1 MIPLESVKILYED
14 PWILVVVKPPG
25 MASQPERSTAMDMVS
40 YLKNYISRKEGQ
52 KNPYVAAVHR
62 LDRPVGGV
70 MVYARTP
77 ESASALSRQIAGRTV
92 RKEYLAVVCGSPE
105 KSEGVLE
112 DWLLRNGKTNVSE
125 VVPPGTLEGKLA
137 RLSYKILA
145 RNDQGYTL
153 VSVHLE
159 TGRHHQ
165 IRVQMAA
172 AKTPVAGD
180 RRYGGGNAGNFRDIG
195 LFSCKLSFKHPGT
208 KKMMEFQA
216 KPQWG
221 PFLLFSDVFDISD
234 HA

>member
-1 MIPLESVKILYED
+1 MESVKILYED
-14 PWILVVVKPPG
+14 PWIFVVVKPPG
-25 MASQPERSTAMDMVS
+25 MATQPERSTAMDMVS

-137 RLSYKILA
+137 RLSYKILV

-165 IRVQMAA
+165 IRVQMA
-172 AKTPVAGD
+172 KIGHPLLGDDKYGD
-180 RRYGGGNAGNFRDIG
+180 RAFNKRWKAKEPLLWCVALEWENIALNA
-195 LFSCKLSFKHPGT
+195 P
-208 KKMMEFQA
+208 A
-216 KPQWG
+216 
-221 PFLLFSDVFDISD
+221 PFGWKEEN
-234 HA
+234 